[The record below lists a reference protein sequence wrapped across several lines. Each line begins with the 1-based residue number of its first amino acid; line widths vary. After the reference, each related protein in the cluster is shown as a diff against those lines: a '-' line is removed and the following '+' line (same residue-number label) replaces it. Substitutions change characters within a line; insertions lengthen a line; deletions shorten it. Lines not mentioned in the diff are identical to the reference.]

1 MDSLSDKNKI
11 WQLDEVLLILF
22 ASGRFH
28 NLDDI
33 TLLSETFE
41 RIFPKTALIG
51 FKGNRT
57 FISRQIDSIKK
68 KKYVIPIGENVSI
81 SATGRNYALQLF
93 HTKIMDAH
101 ETHNQSQI
109 ESWKLFKKILTR
121 LPRVRA
127 MWTKYLEDYFS
138 RLNR

>member
-1 MDSLSDKNKI
+1 MDSLSDKNTI

-33 TLLSETFE
+33 LLLSEMFE
-41 RIFPKTALIG
+41 RIFPNMALIG

-57 FISRQIDSIKK
+57 FISRQIDSMKK

-81 SATGRNYALQLF
+81 SAKGRQYALQVLN
-93 HTKIMDAH
+93 TKIMDPY
-101 ETHNQSQI
+101 TPYNQPLI
-109 ESWKLFKKILTR
+109 ESWQLFKKILTR

-127 MWTKYLEDYFS
+127 MWGKYIEEYFS